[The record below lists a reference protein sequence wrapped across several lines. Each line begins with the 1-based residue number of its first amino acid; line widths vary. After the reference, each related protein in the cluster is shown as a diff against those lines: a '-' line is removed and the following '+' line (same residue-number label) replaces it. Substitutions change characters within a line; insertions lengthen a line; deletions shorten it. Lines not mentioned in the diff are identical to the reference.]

1 MYFEILVCAWCRP
14 IGLPWFGNHW
24 LTSRKIVAGQ
34 RWLHPDCLSALRT
47 LLCTPHADSIV
58 CKLLQHTRVV
68 HSWDSEFAKCAVCIH
83 YSFLQFFNSWNR
95 FYQWIYFSVLILHNG
110 YLFSSNLHRPTGTCK
125 FSFTS
130 FLPFLVQ
137 SVRETFS
144 ETIIAPIAHLTAHFA
159 ALAVSNPPLSL
170 AVSEWPCKIP
180 KLDPT

>member
-1 MYFEILVCAWCRP
+1 MDIYFLQTF
-14 IGLPWFGNHW
+14 IGLLAH
-24 LTSRKIVAGQ
+24 V
-34 RWLHPDCLSALRT
+34 
-47 LLCTPHADSIV
+47 
-58 CKLLQHTRVV
+58 
-68 HSWDSEFAKCAVCIH
+68 
-83 YSFLQFFNSWNR
+83 SF
-95 FYQWIYFSVLILHNG
+95 
-110 YLFSSNLHRPTGTCK
+110 K
-125 FSFTS
+125 S